1 MPLKMLRSCWILLV
15 LIVASRGLAQDAA
28 PPAES
33 PVVSTQTPSAVAISP
48 LDDALGHFDHW
59 TAQQEVY
66 SPAMIADMRQ
76 RIRDRFAALSPADQR
91 NFHDDILARL
101 SVFQEPLAQD
111 AMDWVLQT
119 LAVATDSYA
128 STVRARLPDIVN
140 DSADVM
146 RARFRALAI
155 RRQDMQRYHAGFD
168 QTRQATVAVLQNNAQ
183 NQAAINSHLR
193 SSMTFSSPNLYTPG
207 ANRVDVSAR
216 YQGYFNQ
223 RYANPYAF
231 GGMWFF

>member
-1 MPLKMLRSCWILLV
+1 MTLNMSQAVWMFLV
-15 LIVASRGLAQDAA
+15 LLVASRGPAQDAA
-28 PPAES
+28 RPADL
-33 PVVSTQTPSAVAISP
+33 PATPAQTPADIPISP
-48 LDDALGHFDHW
+48 QDEALVHYDRW
-59 TAQQEVY
+59 AAQQEVY

-76 RIRDRFAALSPADQR
+76 RLCDRLAALTPSDQPKLR
-91 NFHDDILARL
+91 NEILVRL

-111 AMDWVLQT
+111 AMEWVLQT

-128 STVRARLPDIVN
+128 STVRARLPDIVT
-140 DSADVM
+140 DDADQI
-146 RARFRALAI
+146 RKRFRALAI

-207 ANRVDVSAR
+207 AHRVDVSAR

-231 GGMWFF
+231 GGIWFF